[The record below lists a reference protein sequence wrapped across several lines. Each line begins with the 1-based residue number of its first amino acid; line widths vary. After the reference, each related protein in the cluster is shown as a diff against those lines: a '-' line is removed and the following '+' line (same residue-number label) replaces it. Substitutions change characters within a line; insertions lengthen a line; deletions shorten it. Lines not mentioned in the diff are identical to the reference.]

1 VGILTQDNNID
12 NENPLLFANY
22 ICLVLAIVDRVCIH
36 IHNTNFQLGFVNLI
50 NSFLDYEGRDRIINS
65 YVEIQQEDPS
75 ENYAP
80 TLGWSLRLFLG
91 GSLFLDDE
99 QILFIVGEQILFI
112 DVCRL
117 LLSLNN
123 SWTININL
131 FSVSTWK

>member
-1 VGILTQDNNID
+1 MASV
-12 NENPLLFANY
+12 Y
-22 ICLVLAIVDRVCIH
+22 LVVI
-36 IHNTNFQLGFVNLI
+36 QLE
-50 NSFLDYEGRDRIINS
+50 Y
-65 YVEIQQEDPS
+65 PS

-80 TLGWSLRLFLG
+80 TLGWILRLYLG

-99 QILFIVGEQILFI
+99 QILFIDGEKILFI

-131 FSVSTWK
+131 FSMSTWK